1 MVNEIMRLAEE
12 KALAAG
18 ITHLSTIEV
27 EVGELTALVPD
38 LMEFAFDQ
46 LKEGELLRDAK
57 LIVKVVPLL
66 VRCRQCSAEFH
77 PPDSLVAICPTCE
90 CREVDVLRGREAN
103 LIRLEG
109 ELNSAEC

>member
-1 MVNEIMRLAEE
+1 MVNEILRIAEE
-12 KALAAG
+12 KALVAG
-18 ITHLSTIEV
+18 IIHLTTIEV

-46 LKEGELLRDAK
+46 LKAGELLRDAK

-66 VRCRQCSAEFH
+66 VKCRQCSAEFH
-77 PPDSLVAICPTCE
+77 PPDSLVAICPACE

-109 ELNSAEC
+109 E